1 MLYLGAIEEG
11 VESLRTATQLGP
23 HSADSLFH
31 YGDGLV
37 HLGEMQEAR
46 RVMDSAL
53 SLNPLAPDV
62 YHWVSATAD
71 YFLGDYRSAS
81 EGLRRMENRE
91 SAARVVAA
99 VEAMNGNLEEAARF
113 RDIFLAGHPGFRLE
127 DYMFPQRR
135 PEDREHILEG
145 LRRAGFT

>member
-1 MLYLGAIEEG
+1 
-11 VESLRTATQLGP
+11 
-23 HSADSLFH
+23 
-31 YGDGLV
+31 
-37 HLGEMQEAR
+37 
-46 RVMDSAL
+46 L

-71 YFLGDYRSAS
+71 YFLGDYAAAS
-81 EGLRRMENRE
+81 KALRRMQNRE

-113 RDIFLAGHPGFRLE
+113 RDVFLTGHPNFRLA

-135 PEDREHILEG
+135 PEDRQHILEG
-145 LRRAGFT
+145 LRRAGFA